1 MFSHIL
7 EHSLSIIIFR
17 ILYIVLKRSR
27 LRNRINNIREAQNGN
42 MFAIWIYDGKMV
54 HESIIEAAKEFDS
67 KYCVGVGGC
76 GSLTKQSYNQVKL
89 LL

>member
-7 EHSLSIIIFR
+7 EHSLSIIIFG
-17 ILYIVLKRSR
+17 ILYIVLKCSR

-42 MFAIWIYDGKMV
+42 MFAIWSYDGKMV
-54 HESIIEAAKEFDS
+54 HESIIEATKEFDS

-76 GSLTKQSYNQVKL
+76 GSVTK
-89 LL
+89 